1 MKISK
6 LFLILVLAL
15 MTLPATGATSKPLF
29 SSDSEEHW
37 YYIYYEN
44 VSRVFTENGEGNA
57 LTHTSIAYGSNNQKW
72 KLVGDQNSFMLVSA
86 NGRAVYKMVRSALRQ
101 TSRRLIIFNSWS
113 RRIPNS
119 RDAG

>member
-86 NGRAVYKMVRSALRQ
+86 NGRAVYKKWSVPRFVRPLEGS
-101 TSRRLIIFNSWS
+101 
-113 RRIPNS
+113 
-119 RDAG
+119 